1 MKVLCVGQNY
11 AKHVAEVPGTPTA
24 ERPTWFWKPDTAI
37 VHEGDAIRLPTD
49 IGAIHHEVELA
60 VRMGADG
67 VPDAFTVAI
76 DITARDMQNEDKQAG
91 RPWQQA
97 KGYDTFLPLGPWIPA
112 NGVDLQGLNLRLAVN
127 GDVRQD
133 GSTADMTWP
142 VAALLA
148 EAAKWTTLH
157 AGDVMLTGTPHGV
170 SALQVGDHVVAEV
183 AGHVSAQWDVAA
195 RN

>member
-11 AKHVAEVPGTPTA
+11 AKHVAEVPGTPSA

-37 VHEGDAIRLPTD
+37 VREGQPIRLPTD

-60 VRMGADG
+60 VRIGHDG
-67 VPDAFTVAI
+67 LPDAFTVAI
-76 DITARDMQNEDKQAG
+76 DITAREMQNEDKKAG

-112 NGVDLQGLNLRLAVN
+112 HGVDLQDLRLRLTVN
-127 GDVRQD
+127 DDVRQD
-133 GSTADMTWP
+133 GSTAEMTWP

-148 EAAKWTTLH
+148 AASTWTSLH
-157 AGDVMLTGTPHGV
+157 QDDVLLTGTPHGV
-170 SALQVGDHVVAEV
+170 SELKVGDHVVAEV
-183 AGHVSAQWDVAA
+183 VGFVKAEWDVVA
-195 RN
+195 RD